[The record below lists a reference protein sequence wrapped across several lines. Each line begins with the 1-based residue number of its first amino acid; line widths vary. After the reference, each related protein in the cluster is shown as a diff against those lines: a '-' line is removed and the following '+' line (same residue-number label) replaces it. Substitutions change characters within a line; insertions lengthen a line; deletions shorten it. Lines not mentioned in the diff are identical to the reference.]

1 VPIQK
6 KWSRYS
12 EANLKKLGDTRG
24 AYEVAD
30 KNKKKPMDIG
40 KGESSGG
47 AASRIR
53 AKKKKYPAIRYFRVE
68 EAGFF
73 ESATEK
79 EARHAAAHRKK
90 FGKRP
95 SKNKR
100 SPPERDMFGFKL
112 N

>member
-12 EANLKKLGDTRG
+12 GENLKKLRGTTG

-30 KNKKKPMDIG
+30 KNKKPMDIG

-47 AASRIR
+47 VASRIR
-53 AKKKKYPAIRYFRVE
+53 AKKKKHPAIRYFRVE
-68 EAGFF
+68 EESFL

-79 EARHAAAHRKK
+79 EARHAAAHLKK
-90 FGKRP
+90 YGKRP
-95 SKNKR
+95 LINKR
-100 SPPERDMFGFKL
+100 SPPDRSWS
-112 N
+112 

>member
-1 VPIQK
+1 MPIKK

-12 EANLKKLGDTRG
+12 EENLKKLGDTRG
-24 AYEVAD
+24 TYEVAD
-30 KNKKKPMDIG
+30 KNKKKAMDIG

-47 AASRIR
+47 VASRIR

-68 EAGFF
+68 EVSFF

-90 FGKRP
+90 YGKKP
-95 SKNKR
+95 SKTKR
-100 SPPERDMFGFKL
+100 SPPERDIFGFRL